1 MLALFMQMKSDI
13 FNIFMFFFQRAKE
26 MVMDL
31 LAEKEM
37 EVSCSDIT
45 DILLQSSLGAVVAVI
60 T

>member
-45 DILLQSSLGAVVAVI
+45 DILLQSSLVAVI

>member
-1 MLALFMQMKSDI
+1 MQMKSDI
-13 FNIFMFFFQRAKE
+13 FNIFTFFFQRAKE

>member
-1 MLALFMQMKSDI
+1 MQMKYDI
-13 FNIFMFFFQRAKE
+13 FNIFTFFFQRAKE

-37 EVSCSDIT
+37 EVSCCDST

>member
-13 FNIFMFFFQRAKE
+13 FNIFTFFFQRAKE

>member
-1 MLALFMQMKSDI
+1 
-13 FNIFMFFFQRAKE
+13 

-37 EVSCSDIT
+37 EVSCDST